1 MLNIVEFIT
10 SNQAVSSLIAFAL
23 LVVLFVWDK
32 LPMATSAILGC
43 GIMALLGISD
53 FSTAFGS
60 FASST
65 VLMLIG
71 VLIVGMAI
79 DETGIAGKIGDLI
92 MKSTKGSER
101 RLIAVS
107 FLVAFL
113 LSSFMTNVTVLA
125 IFLPIVFSL
134 GKTDKRINP
143 MNIIMPITLAAT
155 TGGVTTLVGS
165 SQQMTAQGLLEE
177 YGYQTFEVFDLTP
190 LGLIVGVIALLYSL
204 FIGYP
209 LGKKIWGN
217 REITA
222 EIDIDDSVT
231 KKELDK
237 KKTISISV
245 IFVLMVFFYIY
256 KKIPFTDIVIEP
268 HVTAIMSALACIVT
282 GCISQKKAFMNV
294 NWNIVGRLAACL
306 GLAKVLQTA
315 GGIDLV
321 ADWFMDVVGN
331 DMSPFAI
338 FAVLVLFAQ
347 VFSLFI
353 SNSTAISVTLLI
365 AMAIAETMS
374 LNVPAFA
381 LGIIFGASMGAS
393 CPLSGSTWGISM
405 TAGYKFKDYFKY
417 GAMVDL
423 LGYIATIIFIPLTM
437 GLTV

>member
-1 MLNIVEFIT
+1 MLNIVDFIS
-10 SNQAVSSLIAFAL
+10 SNQAVSSLVVFAS

-43 GIMALLGISD
+43 AIMVLLGISD
-53 FSTAFGS
+53 FSTTFGS

-92 MKSTKGSER
+92 IKSTKGSER
-101 RLIAVS
+101 KFIAVS
-107 FLVAFL
+107 FTVAFL

-134 GKTDKRINP
+134 GKANKNINP
-143 MNIIMPITLAAT
+143 MNIIMPITLAST

-177 YGYQTFEVFDLTP
+177 YGYETFEVFDLTP
-190 LGLIVGVIALLYSL
+190 LGLIIGVIALLYCL

-209 LGKKIWGN
+209 LGKKIWGD
-217 REITA
+217 RESTS
-222 EIDIDDSVT
+222 EINIDDSAT
-231 KKELDK
+231 NKELDK
-237 KKTISISV
+237 RKCISIGV

-256 KKIPFTDIVIEP
+256 KKIPFTDIVMEP
-268 HVTAIMSALACIVT
+268 HITAIMSALLCIIT
-282 GCISQKKAFMNV
+282 GCISQKKAVMNV

-306 GLAKVLQTA
+306 GIAKVLQA
-315 GGIDLV
+315 SGGIDLV
-321 ADWFMDVVGN
+321 ANWFMNVVGG

-338 FAVLVLFAQ
+338 FAILVLFAQ
-347 VFSLFI
+347 IFSLFI

-365 AMAIAETMS
+365 VMAIAEAMT

-393 CPLSGSTWGISM
+393 CPLSSSTWGISM
-405 TAGYKFKDYFKY
+405 SAGYKFKDYFKY
-417 GAMVDL
+417 GAIIDA

>member
-1 MLNIVEFIT
+1 MLNIVEFI
-10 SNQAVSSLIAFAL
+10 NANLGVSSLIAFAAL
-23 LVVLFVWDK
+23 IILFVWDK

-43 GIMALLGISD
+43 AVMVLLGISD

-101 RLIAVS
+101 KFIAVS
-107 FLVAFL
+107 FIVAFL
-113 LSSFMTNVTVLA
+113 LSTFMTNVTVLA
-125 IFLPIVFSL
+125 IFIPIIFSL
-134 GKTDKRINP
+134 GKTNKNINP
-143 MNIIMPITLAAT
+143 MNIIIPITLAVNA
-155 TGGVTTLVGS
+155 GGITTLVGS

-177 YGYQTFEVFDLTP
+177 YGYKTFGVFDFAP
-190 LGLIVGVIALLYSL
+190 LGLTIGVIALLYCL

-209 LGKKIWGN
+209 LGKKIWGK
-217 REITA
+217 RESTYEDKINT
-222 EIDIDDSVT
+222 SLVN
-231 KKELDK
+231 KELDK
-237 KKTISISV
+237 KKVVSISI
-245 IFVLMVFFYIY
+245 IFVSMVFFYIY
-256 KKIPFTDIVIEP
+256 KKIPFTDITVEP
-268 HVTAIMSALACIVT
+268 HVTAIVSALACIIT

-306 GLAKVLQTA
+306 GLAKVLQSA
-315 GGIDLV
+315 GGIDIV
-321 ADWFMDVVGN
+321 ADWFMSVIGSSL
-331 DMSPFAI
+331 SPFAI
-338 FAVLVLFAQ
+338 FAILVLFAQ
-347 VFSLFI
+347 AFSLFI

-365 AMAIAETMS
+365 VMAISETMS

-381 LGIIFGASMGAS
+381 LGIVFGSSMGAS

-405 TAGYKFKDYFKY
+405 AAGYKFKDYFKY
-417 GAMVDL
+417 GFMIDA
-423 LGYIATIIFIPLTM
+423 LGYVATIIFIPLTM

>member
-1 MLNIVEFIT
+1 MLNIVEFIS
-10 SNQAVSSLIAFAL
+10 SNQAVSSLVVFAA
-23 LVVLFVWDK
+23 LVILFVWDK

-43 GIMALLGISD
+43 AAMVLLGISD

-60 FASST
+60 FSSST
-65 VLMLIG
+65 VIMLIA

-79 DETGIAGKIGDLI
+79 DETGVAGKIGDFI

-101 RLIAVS
+101 SFIAVS
-107 FLVAFL
+107 FIVAFL

-125 IFLPIVFSL
+125 IFIPIVFSL
-134 GKTDKRINP
+134 GKTNKNINP
-143 MNIIMPITLAAT
+143 MNIIIPITLAVNA
-155 TGGVTTLVGS
+155 GGITTLVGS

-177 YGYQTFEVFDLTP
+177 YGYQTFGVFDFTP
-190 LGLIVGVIALLYSL
+190 LGLIIGAISLFYCL

-217 REITA
+217 RNSTA
-222 EIDIDDSVT
+222 EINIDDNKAS
-231 KKELDK
+231 KQLDK
-237 KKTISISV
+237 RKCISIAI
-245 IFVLMVFFYIY
+245 IFVVMIFFYIY
-256 KKIPFTDIVIEP
+256 QKIPFTDIVIEP
-268 HVTAIMSALACIVT
+268 HITAVLSALACIIT
-282 GCISQKKAFMNV
+282 GCISQKKAVMNV

-315 GGIDLV
+315 GGIDLI
-321 ADWFMDVVGN
+321 ADWFMSVIGGN
-331 DMSPFAI
+331 LSPFAI

-347 VFSLFI
+347 IFSLFI

-365 AMAIAETMS
+365 VMAIAETMS

-381 LGIIFGASMGAS
+381 LGIVFGASMGAS

-405 TAGYKFKDYFKY
+405 AAGYEFKDYFKY
-417 GAMVDL
+417 GVFIDA
-423 LGYIATIIFIPLTM
+423 LGYIATITFIPLIM